1 MDLKQL
7 NYIVVIAE
15 EQNLTKAAERL
26 FVSQSTLS
34 LFLSKLEKELGLT
47 LFGREKNRLSI
58 TPAGELYVETAK
70 KILDMKKELYEKLHI
85 YQNENTLNIGISSEL
100 MLQIFAKV
108 FAKFKPLA
116 PNFTVNVMEGRAVAI
131 LDKLHENKLDVAII
145 GRGEII
151 RDNRY
156 HIQLMKKEEVWL
168 LIPPNHPGAH
178 AASANYDN
186 PPVADMSLF
195 SNESYSLAPRDTCD
209 YQIAFKMFNDYH
221 MNAGVVCELNSTIAQ
236 CRMVLQGLCLSVI
249 PSYCI
254 PRDMGLLVCRPDKPY
269 YRYMLCLQRKD
280 RRPSQDEKMLMNL
293 LKDAYDH
300 YYDI

>member
-34 LFLSKLEKELGLT
+34 LFLGKLEKELGLS
-47 LFGREKNRLSI
+47 LFAREKNRLSI
-58 TPAGELYVETAK
+58 TPAGELYVETARK
-70 KILDMKKELYEKLHI
+70 MLDMKKELYEKLHI
-85 YQNENTLNIGISSEL
+85 CQNDDTLNIGISSQ
-100 MLQIFAKV
+100 MVLQIFAKV
-108 FAKFKPLA
+108 FAKYKPTA
-116 PNFTVNVMEGRAVAI
+116 PNFNANVMEGRAVAI
-131 LDKLHENKLDVAII
+131 LDKLHEGKLDIAII
-145 GRGEII
+145 GRGELI
-151 RDNRY
+151 RDDRY

-168 LIPPNHPGAH
+168 VVPPNHPNAA
-178 AASANYDN
+178 AASMDYDN
-186 PPVADMSLF
+186 PPVADISLF
-195 SNESYSLAPRDTCD
+195 ANENFALSPRDTCD
-209 YQIAFKMFNDYH
+209 YQIALRLFNDYH
-221 MNAGVVCELNSTIAQ
+221 MNAGVVCELNSTIAL

-280 RRPSQDEKMLMNL
+280 RHPSQDELNLMNL
-293 LKDAYDH
+293 LTDTYAH
-300 YYDI
+300 YYD

>member
-221 MNAGVVCELNSTIAQ
+221 MNAGVVCELHSTIAQ
-236 CRMVLQGLCLSVI
+236 FRMVLQGLCLSVT

-254 PRDMGLLVCRPDKPY
+254 PRDMALLVCRPDKPY